1 MGHKCLSICCV
12 FSFTLGSQS
21 DLGIPDAHLTS
32 FSCRP
37 SAVWEGS
44 PTVTWRSE
52 LRLYLNITNKY
63 IIPSSFL
70 HCNWMRSCI
79 PSECLFR
86 GFRWIQGQMMFRTA
100 LTLRLIALQTPLRG
114 AVGCAV
120 GWYSS
125 VKVAT
130 IFGSI
135 VGSSLLVNR
144 RSADFIAFLLLWKR
158 AIIK

>member
-21 DLGIPDAHLTS
+21 DLGIPHAHPIS

-37 SAVWEGS
+37 TAI
-44 PTVTWRSE
+44 WRSE
-52 LRLYLNITNKY
+52 LRLYLNNKNKY
-63 IIPSSFL
+63 IIHSSFL
-70 HCNWMRSCI
+70 HYNWMRSYI
-79 PSECLFR
+79 PSACLFR